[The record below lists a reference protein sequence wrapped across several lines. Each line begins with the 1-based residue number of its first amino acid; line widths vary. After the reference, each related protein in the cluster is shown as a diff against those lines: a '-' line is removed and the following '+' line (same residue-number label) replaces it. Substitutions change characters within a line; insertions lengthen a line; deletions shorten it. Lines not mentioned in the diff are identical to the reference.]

1 MRTMS
6 LAPKDILGLTLA
18 AACWG
23 TGTVISKGALAE
35 VPPLVLLPIQLA
47 ASLAVLGVLMRRRGL
62 RFGADMPRL
71 LGRLGILNPGIAY
84 ALSLI
89 GLVSISASL
98 SVLIWALE
106 PLMILLLAGVVL
118 RERIGLSLVSFT
130 AVAVAGMVLL
140 LYDPAS
146 GGQWSGIAL
155 TIAGVGCCA
164 VYTIIARRWIG
175 SSDSTLQVVATQQG
189 YALAFGILAV
199 IGLVV
204 LDGGVRLPVT
214 AFAWASAI
222 GSGVLY
228 YGAAYWFYLSAL
240 RNVPASFA
248 AICFYLIPIFGVGGG
263 ILLLG
268 ERLQVGQWIG
278 VAVVLA
284 AVLAI
289 AIGPAARPRNTP
301 SVAS

>member
-1 MRTMS
+1 MRTTS
-6 LAPKDILGLTLA
+6 LAPRDILGLTLA

-62 RFGADMPRL
+62 RFGADMPPL

-89 GLVSISASL
+89 GLVSIAASL

-199 IGLVV
+199 IGLAV
-204 LDGGVRLPVT
+204 LEGGVRLPVT

-228 YGAAYWFYLSAL
+228 YAAAYWFYLSAL

-248 AICFYLIPIFGVGGG
+248 AICFYLIPIFGVAGG